1 MSFKEDSKEAYK
13 TPFPRHSHP
22 AWNENNDLDSP
33 PTYNL
38 YDASSRGDAMSVA
51 SSSYTQPAH
60 PSPYPHSMNQIAELS
75 SSISTSSPRIT
86 QLEKPIVVPQT
97 TNLFFIKS
105 FSPFSRS
112 YAPALA
118 SLPDPISQPD
128 FLTFIDGLNE
138 AFLSPPMFQAM
149 HVIGGGLLGSQ
160 ILPAQ
165 AVGGVFQVTSLL
177 GSAGFTIVRVR
188 KYLKKTNSTI
198 FAPRGLVVKL
208 MSTKKM
214 MAAIGF
220 EDVDEKGKLRLPPL
234 EDVSDLETGMGGE
247 GVQVGVERVGTGGS
261 GGSAKG
267 KEKEKGE
274 VREDP
279 RVLRLK
285 ALKDYISPLT
295 LDVPQ
300 EIGHSGPVSKYGGA
314 PLRWMNKKQLGKL
327 DKARGK
333 SIKERE
339 KSAGKVE
346 AATMETDESIRGLE
360 RQITSLRRHTI
371 ENGSVGSGSRAESE
385 LAMLESTKRE
395 ELERRDTVVK
405 EIQQKGDKKLN
416 KVFKKEEKI
425 ANRILWVVIS
435 RIDGGD
441 GAVSEEGRNW
451 CKLGA
456 CEAEMVGFR

>member
-1 MSFKEDSKEAYK
+1 MSLKEESKEAYK
-13 TPFPRHSHP
+13 TPFPRNSHP
-22 AWNENNDLDSP
+22 AWNENSDLDSP

-38 YDASSRGDAMSVA
+38 YDASGRGDAFSVA
-51 SSSYTQPAH
+51 SSSYSQPSYT
-60 PSPYPHSMNQIAELS
+60 SPYPHSMNQIAELS
-75 SSISTSSPRIT
+75 SPITTSSPRIT

-118 SLPDPISQPD
+118 SLPNPISQPD
-128 FLTFIDGLNE
+128 FLSFIDGLNE

-188 KYLKKTNSTI
+188 KYLKKTNTAI
-198 FAPRGLVVKL
+198 FEPRGLVVKL

-214 MAAIGF
+214 MASIGF
-220 EDVDEKGKLRLPPL
+220 EEVDEKGKLRLPPL
-234 EDVSDLETGMGGE
+234 EDVDDLEPKVDGE
-247 GVQVGVERVGTGGS
+247 GVEIGGVERVGTGES
-261 GGSAKG
+261 GRSGKG
-267 KEKEKGE
+267 KEKGE

-279 RVLRLK
+279 RVLRIK

-300 EIGHSGPVSKYGGA
+300 ETGHSGPVSKYGGA

-327 DKARGK
+327 DKAREK
-333 SIKERE
+333 SLKERE
-339 KSAGKVE
+339 KNAGKVQ
-346 AATMETDESIRGLE
+346 AATMETDESIAGID

-371 ENGSVGSGSRAESE
+371 ENGSMGSGSRSESE
-385 LAMLESTKRE
+385 LAMLESTKTK
-395 ELERRDTVVK
+395 ELEKRETVVK

-416 KVFKKEEKI
+416 KAFKKEEKI

-435 RIDGGD
+435 RIDGGN
-441 GAVSEEGRNW
+441 GMVSEEGEE
-451 CKLGA
+451 LVQ
-456 CEAEMVGFR
+456 VGSL

>member
-1 MSFKEDSKEAYK
+1 
-13 TPFPRHSHP
+13 
-22 AWNENNDLDSP
+22 
-33 PTYNL
+33 
-38 YDASSRGDAMSVA
+38 
-51 SSSYTQPAH
+51 
-60 PSPYPHSMNQIAELS
+60 
-75 SSISTSSPRIT
+75 
-86 QLEKPIVVPQT
+86 
-97 TNLFFIKS
+97 
-105 FSPFSRS
+105 
-112 YAPALA
+112 
-118 SLPDPISQPD
+118 
-128 FLTFIDGLNE
+128 
-138 AFLSPPMFQAM
+138 M

-267 KEKEKGE
+267 KEKEKEKGD

-327 DKARGK
+327 DKAREK

-435 RIDGGD
+435 RIDGGNR
-441 GAVSEEGRNW
+441 AVSEEGEE
-451 CKLGA
+451 LVQ
-456 CEAEMVGFR
+456 VGSL